1 MVVTDKRKRKLR
13 PRRRRQRTYTK
24 NNPSW
29 FRKGNK
35 GGPGRPRGAQNVVNV
50 LIKEAVLEAG
60 INAGDF
66 LQAQT
71 LCGSEGMVGYFEWLA
86 IKYPAA
92 YAGLIGRIYP
102 SQVNVPVEDN
112 RREPYQSFEEVQQ
125 ALLRQGISPELIE
138 LIKAKPRLV
147 FKPIHH
153 DDDGTEIIDPEVVK

>member
-1 MVVTDKRKRKLR
+1 MAVTDKRERKLR
-13 PRRRRQRTYTK
+13 PRRHRQRTYK
-24 NNPSW
+24 KDNPSW

-66 LQAQT
+66 LQAQK

-86 IKYPAA
+86 VTYPAA

-102 SQVNVPVEDN
+102 SQVNAPVENN
-112 RREPYQSFEEVQQ
+112 RREPYRSVEEIRQ
-125 ALLRQGISPELIE
+125 ALLRRGIQFELQ
-138 LIKAKPRLV
+138 PRMR
-147 FKPIHH
+147 FKPIDD
-153 DDDGTEIIDPEVVK
+153 DDDGTDITDAESTS